1 VQYTK
6 EKRVGLK
13 FHPHN
18 CWYWPDSR

>member
-1 VQYTK
+1 VQYIK